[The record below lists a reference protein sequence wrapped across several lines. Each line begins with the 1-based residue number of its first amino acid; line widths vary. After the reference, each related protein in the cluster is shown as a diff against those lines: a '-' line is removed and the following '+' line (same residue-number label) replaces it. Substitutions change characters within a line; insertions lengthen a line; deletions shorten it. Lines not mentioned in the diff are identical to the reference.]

1 MSMSENICN
10 FALQSIIMRDLEPFK
25 IDLKALTN
33 QVATYEF
40 ELDDAYFEAIEAPDI
55 QKGNLSV
62 ALSIRRIAGSFEL
75 SFHIQGFV
83 IVTCDLCLD
92 EMQQPI
98 DTENMLM
105 AKFGEEYSD
114 DDDLIVVPER
124 EGVLDI
130 SWFIYEFIDL
140 SVPIKHVHAP
150 GKCNPAMMKKL
161 QELSATRSSLEDG
174 EEPVNPRWAELEK
187 LKTIIKD

>member
-1 MSMSENICN
+1 MSENICN
-10 FALQSIIMRDLEPFK
+10 FALQSIIMRDLKPFK
-25 IDLKALTN
+25 IDLKALTEK
-33 QVATYEF
+33 VATYEF
-40 ELDDAYFEAIEAPDI
+40 KLDDAYFEAIEAPDI

-62 ALSIRRIAGSFEL
+62 ALSIRRMAGSFEFT
-75 SFHIQGFV
+75 FHIQGFV

-98 DTENMLM
+98 DTENKLM

-150 GKCNPAMMKKL
+150 GKCNAVMTKKL

-174 EEPVNPRWAELEK
+174 EEAVNPRWAGLEK

>member
-10 FALQSIIMRDLEPFK
+10 FALQSIIMRDLKPFK
-25 IDLKALTN
+25 IDLKALTD

-40 ELDDAYFEAIEAPDI
+40 KLDDAYFEAIEAPDI

-75 SFHIQGFV
+75 TFHIQGFV

-98 DTENMLM
+98 DTENKFV

-150 GKCNPAMMKKL
+150 GKCNAVMTKKL

-174 EEPVNPRWAELEK
+174 EKPVNPRWAGLEK

>member
-1 MSMSENICN
+1 MSENICN
-10 FALQSIIMRDLEPFK
+10 FALQSIIMRDLKPFK
-25 IDLKALTN
+25 IDLKALTD

-40 ELDDAYFEAIEAPDI
+40 KLDDAYFEAIEAPDI

-62 ALSIRRIAGSFEL
+62 ALSIRRMAGSFEFT
-75 SFHIQGFV
+75 FHIRGFV

-98 DTENMLM
+98 DTENKLM

-150 GKCNPAMMKKL
+150 GKCNAVMTKKL

-174 EEPVNPRWAELEK
+174 EEAVNPRWAGLEK

>member
-1 MSMSENICN
+1 MSENICN
-10 FALQSIIMRDLEPFK
+10 FALQSIIMRDLKPFK
-25 IDLKALTN
+25 IDLKALTD

-40 ELDDAYFEAIEAPDI
+40 KLDDAYFEAIEAPDI

-62 ALSIRRIAGSFEL
+62 ALSIRRMAGSFEFT
-75 SFHIQGFV
+75 FHIRGFV

-98 DTENMLM
+98 DTENKLM

-161 QELSATRSSLEDG
+161 QEDG
-174 EEPVNPRWAELEK
+174 EEPLNPRWAGLEK

>member
-1 MSMSENICN
+1 MSENICN

-25 IDLKALTN
+25 IDLKALTD

-40 ELDDAYFEAIEAPDI
+40 KLDDAYFEAIEAPDI

-75 SFHIQGFV
+75 TFHIQGFV

-98 DTENMLM
+98 DTENKLM
-105 AKFGEEYSD
+105 AEFGEEYSD

-124 EGVLDI
+124 EGMLDI

-150 GKCNPAMMKKL
+150 GKCNAVMTKKL

-174 EEPVNPRWAELEK
+174 EEPVNPHWAGLEK

>member
-62 ALSIRRIAGSFEL
+62 ALSIRRIAGSFEFT
-75 SFHIQGFV
+75 FHIQGFV

-98 DTENMLM
+98 DTENKLM

-150 GKCNPAMMKKL
+150 GKCNPAMMKLLK
-161 QELSATRSSLEDG
+161 EHSTVRSGDGDEGKPVDSRWEALS
-174 EEPVNPRWAELEK
+174 K
-187 LKTIIKD
+187 LKNKE

>member
-1 MSMSENICN
+1 MSENICN
-10 FALQSIIMRDLEPFK
+10 FALQSIIMRDLKPFK
-25 IDLKALTN
+25 IDLKALTD

-40 ELDDAYFEAIEAPDI
+40 KLDDAYFEAIEAPDI

-62 ALSIRRIAGSFEL
+62 ALSIRRMAGSFEFT
-75 SFHIQGFV
+75 FHIRGFV

-98 DTENMLM
+98 DTENKLM

-114 DDDLIVVPER
+114 DDDLIVVPEH

-150 GKCNPAMMKKL
+150 GKCNAVMTKKL

-174 EEPVNPRWAELEK
+174 EKPVNPRWAGLEK

>member
-1 MSMSENICN
+1 MSENICN
-10 FALQSIIMRDLEPFK
+10 FALQSIIMRDLKPFK
-25 IDLKALTN
+25 IDLKALTD

-40 ELDDAYFEAIEAPDI
+40 KLDDAYFEAIEASDI

-62 ALSIRRIAGSFEL
+62 ALSIRRMGGSFEFT
-75 SFHIQGFV
+75 FHIWGVV

-98 DTENMLM
+98 DTENKLM

-150 GKCNPAMMKKL
+150 GKCNAEMTKKL

-174 EEPVNPRWAELEK
+174 EEAVNPRWAGLEK

>member
-1 MSMSENICN
+1 MSENICN
-10 FALQSIIMRDLEPFK
+10 FALQSIIMRDLKPFK
-25 IDLKALTN
+25 IDLKALTD

-40 ELDDAYFEAIEAPDI
+40 KLDDAYFEAIEAPDI

-62 ALSIRRIAGSFEL
+62 ALSIRRMAGSFEFT
-75 SFHIQGFV
+75 FHIQGFV

-98 DTENMLM
+98 DTENKLM

-150 GKCNPAMMKKL
+150 GKCNAVMTKKL

-174 EEPVNPRWAELEK
+174 EKPVNPRWAGLEK

>member
-1 MSMSENICN
+1 
-10 FALQSIIMRDLEPFK
+10 MRDLKPFK
-25 IDLKALTN
+25 IDLKALTD

-40 ELDDAYFEAIEAPDI
+40 KLDDAYFEAIEAPDI

-92 EMQQPI
+92 EMEQPI
-98 DTENMLM
+98 DTENKLM
-105 AKFGEEYSD
+105 AKLGEEYSD

-150 GKCNPAMMKKL
+150 GKCNAVMTKKL

-174 EEPVNPRWAELEK
+174 EEPVNPRWAGLEK

>member
-10 FALQSIIMRDLEPFK
+10 FALQSIIMRDLKPFK
-25 IDLKALTN
+25 IDLKALTD

-40 ELDDAYFEAIEAPDI
+40 KLDDAYFEAIEAPDI

-62 ALSIRRIAGSFEL
+62 ALSIRRMAGSFEFT
-75 SFHIQGFV
+75 FHIQGFV

-98 DTENMLM
+98 DTENKLM

-150 GKCNPAMMKKL
+150 GKCNAVMTKKL

-174 EEPVNPRWAELEK
+174 EKPVNPRWAGLEK

>member
-1 MSMSENICN
+1 MSENICN
-10 FALQSIIMRDLEPFK
+10 FALQSIIMRDLKPFK
-25 IDLKALTN
+25 IDLKALTD

-40 ELDDAYFEAIEAPDI
+40 KLDDAYFEAIEAPDI

-62 ALSIRRIAGSFEL
+62 ALSVRRMAGSFEFT
-75 SFHIQGFV
+75 FHIRGFV

-98 DTENMLM
+98 DTENKLM

-150 GKCNPAMMKKL
+150 GKCNAVMTKKL

-174 EEPVNPRWAELEK
+174 EEPVNPHWAGLEK

>member
-10 FALQSIIMRDLEPFK
+10 FALQSIIMRDLKPFK
-25 IDLKALTN
+25 IDLKALTD

-40 ELDDAYFEAIEAPDI
+40 KLDDAYFEAIEAPDI

-62 ALSIRRIAGSFEL
+62 ALSIRRMAGSFEFT
-75 SFHIQGFV
+75 FHIQGFV

-105 AKFGEEYSD
+105 VKFGEEYSD

-150 GKCNPAMMKKL
+150 GKCNAVMTKKL

-174 EEPVNPRWAELEK
+174 EKPVNPRWAGLEK